1 MRQRIVGDRPLVIRN
16 GRQRFV
22 GHCLGTLQMGSS
34 KMQKML
40 FLSFNETS
48 GYAQIPRLCE
58 DPAVAEGVQSC
69 SIVTLVYQELPE
81 RNAVLHCGWYG
92 VR

>member
-1 MRQRIVGDRPLVIRN
+1 MDVNGLLGIALVRCRRVQQN
-16 GRQRFV
+16 
-22 GHCLGTLQMGSS
+22 TE
-34 KMQKML
+34 ML

-58 DPAVAEGVQSC
+58 DPAVAAGVQSC